1 MTDIMT
7 DIKKLQQNGKEFV
20 PITLAEAV
28 VVNVE
33 NLQGYDTLGKTTS
46 GKTTLDKVL
55 NALAAIDYSQQTAI
69 ININN
74 TLKSLKAGFSYQV
87 VNELPTPNVDCLG
100 TIYLVKGS
108 DINQNKYAEYI
119 CIFNNAEYSWEML
132 GIINSEVDLTGYVT
146 KDDFDAFTA
155 VALTAEDVTDSLG
168 NKVYVNYTIPENLYD
183 T

>member
-1 MTDIMT
+1 MT

-55 NALAAIDYSQQTAI
+55 NALAAIDYSQQSAI
-69 ININN
+69 IDINN
-74 TLKSLKAGFSYQV
+74 TLKSLKAGFSYQIV
-87 VNELPTPNVDCLG
+87 DKLPTPSVDCLG

-155 VALTAEDVTDSLG
+155 VALTAEDVTDSSG
-168 NKVYVNYTIPENLYD
+168 NKVYIDYEIPKNLYD

>member
-1 MTDIMT
+1 MT

-28 VVNVE
+28 VVNAE
-33 NLQGYDTLGKTTS
+33 NLQGYNTL

-55 NALAAIDYSQQTAI
+55 KALAAVDYTQQAAI
-69 ININN
+69 TEINN
-74 TLKSLKAGFSYQV
+74 KLKSLKAGFSYQI
-87 VNELPTPNVDCLG
+87 VNKLPTPSIDCLG
-100 TIYLVKGS
+100 TIYLVSGS

-146 KDDFDAFTA
+146 KSDFDAFTA
-155 VALTAEDVTDSLG
+155 IALTAEDVTDSSG
-168 NKVYVNYTIPENLYD
+168 HSVSVAYDIPKDLYD
-183 T
+183 A

>member
-1 MTDIMT
+1 MT

-28 VVNVE
+28 VVNVK

-55 NALAAIDYSQQTAI
+55 KALAAVDYTQQTAI
-69 ININN
+69 TEINN
-74 TLKSLKAGFSYQV
+74 KLKSLKAGFSYQI
-87 VNELPTPNVDCLG
+87 VNKLPTPSIDCLG
-100 TIYLVKGS
+100 TIYLMGGS

-146 KDDFDAFTA
+146 KSDFDAFTA
-155 VALTAEDVTDSLG
+155 IALTAEDVTDSSG
-168 NKVYVNYTIPENLYD
+168 HSVSVAYDIPKDLYD
-183 T
+183 A

>member
-1 MTDIMT
+1 MT

-28 VVNVE
+28 VVNAE
-33 NLQGYDTLGKTTS
+33 NLQGYNILKT
-46 GKTTLDKVL
+46 TTLDKVL
-55 NALAAIDYSQQTAI
+55 KALAAVDSSQQDAI
-69 ININN
+69 TKINN
-74 TLKSLKAGFSYQV
+74 TLKSLKAGFSYQIV
-87 VNELPTPNVDCLG
+87 TELPTPSIDCLG

-146 KDDFDAFTA
+146 KNDFDAFTA
-155 VALTAEDVTDSLG
+155 IALTAEDVTDSSG
-168 NKVYVNYTIPENLYD
+168 HSVSVAYDIPKDLYD
-183 T
+183 A

>member
-1 MTDIMT
+1 MT

-28 VVNVE
+28 VVNAE
-33 NLQGYDTLGKTTS
+33 NLQGYNILKT
-46 GKTTLDKVL
+46 TTLDKVL
-55 NALAAIDYSQQTAI
+55 KALAVVDNSQQDAI
-69 ININN
+69 TKINN
-74 TLKSLKAGFSYQV
+74 TLKSLKAGFSYQIV
-87 VNELPTPNVDCLG
+87 TELPTTPNVDCLG

-146 KDDFDAFTA
+146 KNDCDAFTA
-155 VALTAEDVTDSLG
+155 IALTAEDVTDSSG
-168 NKVYVNYTIPENLYD
+168 HSVSVASDIPKDLYD
-183 T
+183 A

>member
-1 MTDIMT
+1 MI

-33 NLQGYDTLGKTTS
+33 NLQGYDTLGI
-46 GKTTLDKVL
+46 TTLDRVL
-55 NALAAIDYSQQTAI
+55 NALAAVDYTQQTAI
-69 ININN
+69 TEINN

-87 VNELPTPNVDCLG
+87 VNELPPPSIDCLG
-100 TIYLVKGS
+100 TIYLVRGS

-119 CIFNNAEYSWEML
+119 CIFSNAEYSWEML

-146 KDDFDAFTA
+146 KNDFNAFKA
-155 VALTAEDVTDSLG
+155 IALTAEDVTDSLG
-168 NKVYVNYTIPENLYD
+168 NKVSVAYDIPNNLYD
-183 T
+183 A

>member
-1 MTDIMT
+1 MT

-28 VVNVE
+28 VVNAE
-33 NLQGYDTLGKTTS
+33 NLQGYNILKT
-46 GKTTLDKVL
+46 TTLDKVL
-55 NALAAIDYSQQTAI
+55 KALAAVDYTQQTAI
-69 ININN
+69 TEINN
-74 TLKSLKAGFSYQV
+74 KLKSLKAGFSYQI
-87 VNELPTPNVDCLG
+87 VNKLPTPSIDCLG
-100 TIYLVKGS
+100 TIYLMGGS
-108 DINQNKYAEYI
+108 DIDKNKYAEYI

-146 KDDFDAFTA
+146 KDDFNAFTA

-168 NKVYVNYTIPENLYD
+168 NRVSVNYTIPENLYD

>member
-1 MTDIMT
+1 MT

-28 VVNVE
+28 VVNAE
-33 NLQGYDTLGKTTS
+33 NLQGYNTLGI
-46 GKTTLDKVL
+46 TTLDKVL
-55 NALAAIDYSQQTAI
+55 RALATVDYNQQTAI
-69 ININN
+69 TEINN
-74 TLKSLKAGFSYQV
+74 KLKSLKAGFSYQV
-87 VNELPTPNVDCLG
+87 VNELPTPSIDCLG

-146 KDDFDAFTA
+146 KNDFNAFTA
-155 VALTAEDVTDSLG
+155 IALTAEDVTDSLG
-168 NKVYVNYTIPENLYD
+168 NKVSVDYDIPRDLYD
-183 T
+183 A

>member
-1 MTDIMT
+1 MT

-28 VVNVE
+28 VVNAE
-33 NLQGYDTLGKTTS
+33 NLQGYNILKT
-46 GKTTLDKVL
+46 TTLDKVL
-55 NALAAIDYSQQTAI
+55 KALAAVDSSQQDAI
-69 ININN
+69 TKINN
-74 TLKSLKAGFSYQV
+74 TLKSLKAGFSYQI
-87 VNELPTPNVDCLG
+87 VNELPTPPSIDCLG

-146 KDDFDAFTA
+146 KNDFDAFTA
-155 VALTAEDVTDSLG
+155 IALTAEDVTDSSG
-168 NKVYVNYTIPENLYD
+168 HSVSVAYDIPKNLYD
-183 T
+183 A

>member
-1 MTDIMT
+1 MT

-33 NLQGYDTLGKTTS
+33 NLQGYDTLGQTTS
-46 GKTTLDKVL
+46 GKTTLDRVL
-55 NALAAIDYSQQTAI
+55 NALATIDYNQQTAI
-69 ININN
+69 TEINKK
-74 TLKSLKAGFSYQV
+74 LQSLKAGFSYQV

-100 TIYLVKGS
+100 TIYLVRGS

-155 VALTAEDVTDSLG
+155 IALTAEDVTDSSG
-168 NKVYVNYTIPENLYD
+168 NKVYIDYDIPRNLYD

>member
-1 MTDIMT
+1 MT

-33 NLQGYDTLGKTTS
+33 NLKGYDTLGKTTS

-55 NALAAIDYSQQTAI
+55 NALATVDYTQQTAI
-69 ININN
+69 TEINN
-74 TLKSLKAGFSYQV
+74 KLKSLKAGFSYQV

-100 TIYLVKGS
+100 TIYLVRGS

-168 NKVYVNYTIPENLYD
+168 NKVSVDYPIPENLYD
-183 T
+183 A

>member
-1 MTDIMT
+1 MTDTKT
-7 DIKKLQQNGKEFV
+7 DIKKLKQNGKEFV

-28 VVNVE
+28 VVNAE
-33 NLQGYDTLGKTTS
+33 NLQGYDTLGI
-46 GKTTLDKVL
+46 TTLDRVL
-55 NALAAIDYSQQTAI
+55 KALATVDYNQQTAI
-69 ININN
+69 IDINN
-74 TLKSLKAGFSYQV
+74 KLKSLKAGFSYQI

-146 KDDFDAFTA
+146 KNDFNAFTA
-155 VALTAEDVTDSLG
+155 IALTAEDVTDSSG
-168 NKVYVNYTIPENLYD
+168 HSVSVAYDIPKDLYD
-183 T
+183 A

>member
-1 MTDIMT
+1 MTDTKT
-7 DIKKLQQNGKEFV
+7 DIKKLKQNGKEFV

-28 VVNVE
+28 VVNAE
-33 NLQGYDTLGKTTS
+33 NLQGYNILKT
-46 GKTTLDKVL
+46 TTLDKVL
-55 NALAAIDYSQQTAI
+55 KALAVVDNSQQDAI
-69 ININN
+69 TKINN
-74 TLKSLKAGFSYQV
+74 TLKSLKAGFSYQI

-146 KDDFDAFTA
+146 KNDFDAFTA
-155 VALTAEDVTDSLG
+155 IALTAEDVTDSLG
-168 NKVYVNYTIPENLYD
+168 HSVSVAYDIPKDLYD
-183 T
+183 A

>member
-1 MTDIMT
+1 MT

-33 NLQGYDTLGKTTS
+33 NLQGYDTLGETTS

-55 NALAAIDYSQQTAI
+55 NALAAIDYSQQSAI
-69 ININN
+69 IDINN

-146 KDDFDAFTA
+146 KDDFDTFKA
-155 VALTAEDVTDSLG
+155 VALTAVDVTDSSG

>member
-1 MTDIMT
+1 MT

-28 VVNVE
+28 VVNAE
-33 NLQGYDTLGKTTS
+33 NLQGYNILKT
-46 GKTTLDKVL
+46 TTLDKVL
-55 NALAAIDYSQQTAI
+55 KALAAVDTNQQNAI
-69 ININN
+69 TKINT
-74 TLKSLKAGFSYQV
+74 TLESLKAGFSYQI

-100 TIYLVKGS
+100 TIYLVRGS

-146 KDDFDAFTA
+146 KNDFNTFKAI
-155 VALTAEDVTDSLG
+155 ALTAEDVTDSSG
-168 NKVYVNYTIPENLYD
+168 SKVSVNYTIPENLYD
-183 T
+183 A

>member
-1 MTDIMT
+1 MTDTKT
-7 DIKKLQQNGKEFV
+7 DIKKLKQNGKEFV

-28 VVNVE
+28 VVNAE
-33 NLQGYDTLGKTTS
+33 NLQGYDTLGI
-46 GKTTLDKVL
+46 TTLDRVL
-55 NALAAIDYSQQTAI
+55 KALATVDYTQQTAI
-69 ININN
+69 TEINN
-74 TLKSLKAGFSYQV
+74 TLKSLKAGFSYQI

-146 KDDFDAFTA
+146 KNDFDAFTA
-155 VALTAEDVTDSLG
+155 IALTAEDVTDSLG
-168 NKVYVNYTIPENLYD
+168 NSVSVAYDIPKDLYD
-183 T
+183 A

>member
-1 MTDIMT
+1 MT

-28 VVNVE
+28 VVNAE
-33 NLQGYDTLGKTTS
+33 NLQGYNTL

-55 NALAAIDYSQQTAI
+55 KALAAVDYTQQAAI
-69 ININN
+69 TEINN
-74 TLKSLKAGFSYQV
+74 TLKSLKAGFSYQI
-87 VNELPTPNVDCLG
+87 VNKLPTPSIDCLG
-100 TIYLVKGS
+100 TIYLVRGS

-155 VALTAEDVTDSLG
+155 IALTAEDVTDSSG
-168 NKVYVNYTIPENLYD
+168 HSVSVAYDIPKDLYD
-183 T
+183 A

>member
-1 MTDIMT
+1 MT

-33 NLQGYDTLGKTTS
+33 NLQGYDTLGTTTS

-55 NALAAIDYSQQTAI
+55 NALAAIDYSQQSAI

-100 TIYLVKGS
+100 TIYLVRGS

-146 KDDFDAFTA
+146 KDDFDTFTA
-155 VALTAEDVTDSLG
+155 VALTAEDVTDSSG
-168 NKVYVNYTIPENLYD
+168 HKVSVDYEIPENLYD
-183 T
+183 A

>member
-1 MTDIMT
+1 MI

-33 NLQGYDTLGKTTS
+33 NLQGYNTLGTTTS

-55 NALAAIDYSQQTAI
+55 NALAAVDYTQQTAI
-69 ININN
+69 TEINN

-100 TIYLVKGS
+100 TIYLVRGS

-146 KDDFDAFTA
+146 KNDFEAFTA
-155 VALTAEDVTDSLG
+155 IALTAEDVTDSLG
-168 NKVYVNYTIPENLYD
+168 NKVSVNYTIPEDLYD
-183 T
+183 A

>member
-1 MTDIMT
+1 MT

-33 NLQGYDTLGKTTS
+33 NLKGYDTLGKTTS

-55 NALAAIDYSQQTAI
+55 NALAAIDYSQQSAI
-69 ININN
+69 IDINN
-74 TLKSLKAGFSYQV
+74 TLKSLKAGFSYQIV
-87 VNELPTPNVDCLG
+87 PELPPPSIDCLG
-100 TIYLVKGS
+100 TIYLVRGS

-119 CIFNNAEYSWEML
+119 CIFSNAEYSWEML

-146 KDDFDAFTA
+146 KNDFDAFTA
-155 VALTAEDVTDSLG
+155 IALTAEDVTDSLG
-168 NKVYVNYTIPENLYD
+168 NKVSVNYTIPKKLYD
-183 T
+183 A

>member
-1 MTDIMT
+1 MT

-28 VVNVE
+28 VVNTA
-33 NLQGYDTLGKTTS
+33 NLQGYNTLEI
-46 GKTTLDKVL
+46 TTLDKVL
-55 NALAAIDYSQQTAI
+55 KALAAIDYTQQTAI
-69 ININN
+69 TEINN
-74 TLKSLKAGFSYQV
+74 KLKSLKAGFSYQV

-119 CIFNNAEYSWEML
+119 CVFNNAEYSWEML

-146 KDDFDAFTA
+146 KDDFNAFTA
-155 VALTAEDVTDSLG
+155 IALTAEDVTDSSG
-168 NKVYVNYTIPENLYD
+168 NKVSVDYTIPEDLYD
-183 T
+183 A

>member
-1 MTDIMT
+1 MT

-55 NALAAIDYSQQTAI
+55 KALAAVDYSQQSAI
-69 ININN
+69 IDINN
-74 TLKSLKAGFSYQV
+74 KLKSLKAGFSYQV
-87 VNELPTPNVDCLG
+87 VNELPTPNVDCLS
-100 TIYLVKGS
+100 TIYLVRGS

-146 KDDFDAFTA
+146 KTDFNAFTA
-155 VALTAEDVTDSLG
+155 VALTAEDVTDSSG
-168 NKVYVNYTIPENLYD
+168 NRVSVNYDIPENLYD

>member
-1 MTDIMT
+1 MT

-55 NALAAIDYSQQTAI
+55 NALAAIDYSQQSAI
-69 ININN
+69 IDINN

-100 TIYLVKGS
+100 TIYLVRGS

-155 VALTAEDVTDSLG
+155 VALTAEDVTDSSG

>member
-1 MTDIMT
+1 MT

-28 VVNVE
+28 VVNAE
-33 NLQGYDTLGKTTS
+33 NLQGYNTL

-55 NALAAIDYSQQTAI
+55 KALAAVDYTQQTAI
-69 ININN
+69 TEINN
-74 TLKSLKAGFSYQV
+74 KLKSLKAGFSYQIV
-87 VNELPTPNVDCLG
+87 TELPPPSIDCLG
-100 TIYLVKGS
+100 TIYLVGGS

-146 KDDFDAFTA
+146 KNDFDAFTA
-155 VALTAEDVTDSLG
+155 IALTAEDVTDSSG
-168 NKVYVNYTIPENLYD
+168 HSVSVAYDIPKDLYD
-183 T
+183 A

>member
-1 MTDIMT
+1 MT

-28 VVNVE
+28 VVNAE
-33 NLQGYDTLGKTTS
+33 NLQGYNTL

-55 NALAAIDYSQQTAI
+55 KALAAVDYTQQTAI
-69 ININN
+69 TEINN
-74 TLKSLKAGFSYQV
+74 KLKSLKAGFSYQI
-87 VNELPTPNVDCLG
+87 VNKLPTPSIDCLG
-100 TIYLVKGS
+100 TIYLVRGS

-146 KDDFDAFTA
+146 KNDFDAFTA
-155 VALTAEDVTDSLG
+155 IALTAEDVTDSSG
-168 NKVYVNYTIPENLYD
+168 HSVSVAYDIPKDLYD
-183 T
+183 A

>member
-1 MTDIMT
+1 MI

-33 NLQGYDTLGKTTS
+33 NLQGYDTLGITTS

-55 NALAAIDYSQQTAI
+55 NALAAVDYTQQTAI
-69 ININN
+69 TEINN

-87 VNELPTPNVDCLG
+87 VNKLPTLSIDCLG

-119 CIFNNAEYSWEML
+119 CIFSNAEYSWEML

-146 KDDFDAFTA
+146 KSDFDAFKA
-155 VALTAEDVTDSLG
+155 IALTAEDVTDSSG
-168 NKVYVNYTIPENLYD
+168 NKVSVNYTIPNNLYD
-183 T
+183 A

>member
-1 MTDIMT
+1 MT

-28 VVNVE
+28 VVNAE
-33 NLQGYDTLGKTTS
+33 NLQGYNTL

-55 NALAAIDYSQQTAI
+55 NALAAVDYTQQTAI
-69 ININN
+69 TEINN
-74 TLKSLKAGFSYQV
+74 KLKSLKAGFSYQI

-146 KDDFDAFTA
+146 KNDFDAFTA
-155 VALTAEDVTDSLG
+155 IALTAEDVTDSSG
-168 NKVYVNYTIPENLYD
+168 HSVSVAYDIPKDLYD
-183 T
+183 A